1 MGLHLDITNDDLEND
16 AERFQRLS
24 IAADIVGQLFLDEPS
39 PEMLTALT
47 NPDLLRDWPLQD
59 PDSLEALALLEQ
71 AAVSPDTVEALQRDH
86 LYLFIGAG
94 APLAQPYES
103 PYFSLDGLVLDGAAS
118 EVEAFYATVGFQP
131 GSGTGELGN
140 LPPDHIGFELRCI
153 AHIAALVAAA
163 PSVRERERLV
173 ALLRHFAVEHPARFA
188 EQVLAGVAE
197 HARTAVYRALPGLTR
212 GVLRAAV
219 G

>member
-1 MGLHLDITNDDLEND
+1 MDTDMDRGM
-16 AERFQRLS
+16 ERFRRLS
-24 IAADIVGQLFLDEPS
+24 VAAVIVGQLFLDEPS

-47 NPDLLRDWPLQD
+47 NPDLLKDWPLQD
-59 PDSLEALALLEQ
+59 PDSRAATELLEQ

-94 APLAQPYES
+94 APLTQPYES
-103 PYFSLDGLVLDGAAS
+103 PYFSPDGLVLDGAAS

-131 GSGTGELGN
+131 GSSTGELGN

-153 AHIAALVAAA
+153 AHVAALVAAA
-163 PSVRERERLV
+163 SSLRERERLV